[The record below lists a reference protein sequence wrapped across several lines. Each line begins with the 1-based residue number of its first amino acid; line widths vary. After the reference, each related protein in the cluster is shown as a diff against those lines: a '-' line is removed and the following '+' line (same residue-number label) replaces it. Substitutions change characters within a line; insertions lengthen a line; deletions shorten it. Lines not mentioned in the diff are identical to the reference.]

1 MLIWGWGRK
10 SRSRQVNAAEALLVN
25 FAYFSLFFVFTV
37 TWGARYALARVQED
51 GAVSYRDLTPE
62 QAMAAAQGGELP
74 APTPWQRF
82 SLLGLLVAVV
92 LAVGIGAALST
103 S

>member
-10 SRSRQVNAAEALLVN
+10 SRSRQLNAAEALLVN
-25 FAYFSLFFVFTV
+25 FGYFSLFFVFTV
-37 TWGARYALARVQED
+37 TWGAKYVLARVQED

-62 QAMAAAQGGELP
+62 QALAAGGGELP
-74 APTPWQRF
+74 TPSAWQRF

-92 LAVGIGAALST
+92 LVVGISAALST

>member
-10 SRSRQVNAAEALLVN
+10 SRSRQLSAAEALLVS
-25 FAYFSLFFVFTV
+25 FRYFSLFFVFTV
-37 TWGARYALARVQED
+37 TWGATYALARIQED
-51 GAVSYRDLTPE
+51 GSVAYRDLTPE
-62 QAMAAAQGGELP
+62 QALEVGDGRLP
-74 APTPWQRF
+74 TPSPWQRF

-92 LAVGIGAALST
+92 LAVGISAALTT